1 MIRVILTDDHL
12 LVRKGLRQLLEDQE
26 DLQVVAEA
34 GDAAELLACLG
45 STPCDVLLLDLS
57 LPGRS
62 GLDVLR
68 QLRTDYPR
76 LAVLVVSMYAEQQYA
91 VRAVRGGAAGY
102 LSKESAPEQL
112 VAAIRRAHA
121 GGTVV
126 SDELALQLATALT
139 RPEDAPPHLRLSDR
153 EFQILRLIAAG
164 YSLTAIG
171 AKMHISIKTV
181 STYRSRLLDKL
192 GMQDNVELTAYVLQ
206 NGLGEGG

>member
-1 MIRVILTDDHL
+1 
-12 LVRKGLRQLLEDQE
+12 
-26 DLQVVAEA
+26 
-34 GDAAELLACLG
+34 
-45 STPCDVLLLDLS
+45 VLLLDLS

-139 RPEDAPPHLRLSDR
+139 RPEEAPPHLRLSDR